1 MKTIKKLWR
10 KLVASILVLMLGLVT
25 VPYIISYQPNSFAIQ
40 RYKESQLTSFGYEY
54 NSEANIHI
62 ILVPGGLVSYVA
74 YAPLAYELSRKGY
87 RVSVVE
93 VPLNLAI
100 TYPDII
106 FSVDTSSSKHVFLLG
121 HSLGGV
127 SASLSMQKKPFSGLI
142 TLASYPLQPEKII
155 GNPSFLSILASR
167 DGLLNLE
174 AYEAAISDL
183 DVDEEIIEGG
193 NHAQFGFYGPQAN
206 DLEATI
212 STIQQLNQTTNIIDE
227 WIKKNIQP

>member
-1 MKTIKKLWR
+1 MKIIKKQWR
-10 KLVASILVLMLGLVT
+10 KFGAVCLVLMLGLVT
-25 VPYIISYQPNSFAIQ
+25 IPYLISYQPNSLAIQ
-40 RYKESQLTSFGYEY
+40 RYQESKLTSFGYEY
-54 NSEANIHI
+54 NSEANIHL
-62 ILVPGGLVSYVA
+62 ILVPGGLVSHVA

-100 TYPDII
+100 TYPDIV
-106 FSVDTSSSKHVFLLG
+106 FSVDTSTSEHVFLLG

-142 TLASYPLQPEKII
+142 TLASYPLQPEEII
-155 GNPSFLSILASR
+155 GNPSFLSLLASR

-174 AYEAAISDL
+174 AYKAAWSDL
-183 DVDEEIIEGG
+183 DVDEKMIEGG
-193 NHAQFGFYGPQAN
+193 NHAQFGSYGLQAN

-212 STIQQLNQTTNIIDE
+212 SASQQLNQTTHIIDE
-227 WIKKNIQP
+227 WIKKIIQP